1 MLQHEHELGAI
12 TRQTVIDTCGG
23 QCRVH
28 QEDFTLAMEQKL
40 LHHYLLSHQLSTKY
54 YAVRRILPV
63 QGQCPSFPWI
73 NHVHSDTEFVNA
85 YFSTL

>member
-40 LHHYLLSHQLSTKY
+40 LHHYLLSHQLSTKHLLL
-54 YAVRRILPV
+54 AKR
-63 QGQCPSFPWI
+63 QGEPEMRNW
-73 NHVHSDTEFVNA
+73 
-85 YFSTL
+85 